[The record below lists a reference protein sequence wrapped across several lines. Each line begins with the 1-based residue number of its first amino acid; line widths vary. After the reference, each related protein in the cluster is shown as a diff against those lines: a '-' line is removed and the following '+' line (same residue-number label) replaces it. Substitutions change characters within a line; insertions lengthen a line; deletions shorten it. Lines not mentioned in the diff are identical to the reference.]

1 MVMSKYTHDSIVI
14 LFFLMACGCTSEQLF
29 HTGQEYQREQ
39 CRQQEPSSKYKQCME
54 QAEGNYGNYKKDKQE
69 IVGKE

>member
-39 CRQQEPSSKYKQCME
+39 CRQEPLSKYKQCME
-54 QAEGNYGNYKKDKQE
+54 QVGGSYDAYKKDQQD
-69 IVGKE
+69 IVDRE